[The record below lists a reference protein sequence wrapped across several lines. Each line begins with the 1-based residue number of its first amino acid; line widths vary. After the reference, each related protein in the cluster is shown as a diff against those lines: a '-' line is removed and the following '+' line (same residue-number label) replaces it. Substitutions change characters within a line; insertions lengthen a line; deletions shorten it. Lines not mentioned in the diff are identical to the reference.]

1 MLLEFNNTRNQFV
14 CQQVFGNYFSDN
26 TIQNISCNLYS
37 VQDTKDVSCP
47 YCGEKHVMVHDNYT
61 TSLLDMPFYPG
72 IKQYINVTYHKY
84 KCTSCNKVFNEDIY
98 FKDPD
103 ARITTRAAMWVTVL
117 LRLGFCISAVSNIT
131 GINWVA
137 LNKIHTRVMNE
148 ALENRVQM
156 LRNSG
161 YKPTYLAVDEFA
173 IHKGHTYTTCVMDLS
188 TGEVLWVGKGR
199 SIEDFRHFFK
209 GMDMDYLSEVKAFAM
224 DMNASYNKLVE
235 EYMPYVDIVFD
246 RYHMQAQYGK
256 DVLGS
261 VRLEEARKHKDKAD
275 ELRSSISPNLDL
287 ETRRSLKQEANKES
301 RQYRSI
307 KRARWMVLANNT
319 NLKEHKKE
327 SLEKILSEHSN
338 LAVCYAMKE
347 EMCSLFELRDPEL
360 AMIGWEQWFKAAKE
374 SSIPQLIR
382 FAELKEKLLAGLISH
397 AAHSISTGKLEELNN
412 KIKVAKRVGYD
423 YRDDD
428 YFFTLV
434 RYLSLPA
441 SFISLPQKM

>member
-1 MLLEFNNTRNQFV
+1 MLREFYNTKNQFA

-72 IKQYINVTYHKY
+72 IKQYVNVTYHKY
-84 KCTSCNKVFNEDIY
+84 KCTSCNRVFNEDIP

-103 ARITTRAAMWVTVL
+103 ARITLRAAMWVKVL
-117 LRLGFCISAVSNIT
+117 LKLGFCISAVSNIT

-137 LNKIHTRVMNE
+137 LNKIHTRVMKD
-148 ALENRVQM
+148 ALENRAQA
-156 LRNSG
+156 LRDSG

-173 IHKGHTYTTCVMDLS
+173 IHKGHTYATCVMDLT

-199 SIEDFRHFFK
+199 SIEDFRQFFK
-209 GMDMDYLSEVKAFAM
+209 EIDMDYLSEVKAFAM

-235 EYMPYVDIVFD
+235 EYMPYADIVFD
-246 RYHMQAQYGK
+246 RYHMQAQFGK

-261 VRLEEARKHKDKAD
+261 VRLEEARKHKDKA
-275 ELRSSISPNLDL
+275 EEIKALISPNLDPA
-287 ETRRSLKQEANKES
+287 TRRSLKQEANTES
-301 RQYRSI
+301 KQYSSI
-307 KRARWMVLANNT
+307 KKARWTILTNSN
-319 NLKEHKKE
+319 NLKEPKKE

-347 EMCSLFELRDPEL
+347 EMCSLFELRDPKL
-360 AMIGWEQWFKAAKE
+360 ARIGWEKWFKAAKE
-374 SSIPQLIR
+374 SDIPQLVK
-382 FAELKEKLLAGLISH
+382 FAELKEKRLEGLISH
-397 AAHSISTGKLEELNN
+397 AAHPISTGKLEGLNN
-412 KIKVAKRVGYD
+412 KIKVAKRVGYG

-434 RYLSLPA
+434 RYMSLP
-441 SFISLPQKM
+441 SMFISLPQKM